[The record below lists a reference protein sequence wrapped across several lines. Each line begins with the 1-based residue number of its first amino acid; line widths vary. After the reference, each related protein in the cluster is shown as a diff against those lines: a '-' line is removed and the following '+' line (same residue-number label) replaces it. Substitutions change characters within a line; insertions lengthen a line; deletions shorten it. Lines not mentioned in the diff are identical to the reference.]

1 MGNVYN
7 FCAGP
12 CLLPQEVYE
21 QSAKAILNFENTGMS
36 ILSISHRSKEFIA
49 VLEEARQ
56 LAIELLQLESKGY
69 EALFLQG
76 GASMEFLR
84 VPYNLMR
91 NKSAYIDTGVWSGK
105 AIDQAKLFGDVVC
118 VGSSAQDN
126 YSSIPIHINQDLN
139 EFNYLHFTSN
149 NTIYGTQ
156 FQTMPISNS
165 KIPIVCDMSSDIY
178 SRVFDYDKIDL
189 IYAGA
194 QKNIGPAGVSLI
206 LVKPEILG
214 KTERKIPQML
224 NYKEHLD
231 KDSLYHTANVF
242 AIYTCLLNFRW
253 LKNQGGVAV
262 IEEKNKAK
270 ANLFYNTIDNLDFVE
285 GMAKPEFRSKMNA
298 VFKFKEQAMNTIF
311 DTLCEQANI
320 KNVKGHRAIGGYR
333 ASMYNAL
340 SLESVQKLTDVLN
353 HMKTLV

>member
-1 MGNVYN
+1 MKNVHN

-36 ILSISHRSKEFIA
+36 ILSISHRSKEFMAILDE
-49 VLEEARQ
+49 VRY
-56 LAIELLQLESKGY
+56 LAIELLQLENKGY

-91 NKSAYIDTGVWSGK
+91 NKSAYIDTGVWSSK
-105 AIDQAKLFGDVVC
+105 AIDQAKFFGEVVC
-118 VGSSAQDN
+118 IGSSAQDN
-126 YSSIPIHINQDLN
+126 YSSIPSNIEQDLK
-139 EFNYLHFTSN
+139 EFDYLHFTSN

-156 FQTMPISNS
+156 FQSMPIINSNV
-165 KIPIVCDMSSDIY
+165 PIVCDMSSDIY

-206 LVKPEILG
+206 LIKPEILE
-214 KTERKIPQML
+214 KTERVIPQML

-253 LKNQGGVAV
+253 LKKLGGVAA
-262 IEEKNKAK
+262 IEQRNITK
-270 ANLFYNTIDNLDFVE
+270 ANLFYNTIDTLDFVD
-285 GMAKPEFRSKMNA
+285 GMAKPECRSKMNA
-298 VFKFKEQAMNTIF
+298 VFKFKEQSMNAVF
-311 DTLCEQANI
+311 EVLCEQANI
-320 KNVKGHRAIGGYR
+320 KNIKGHRIIGGYR

-340 SLESVQKLTDVLN
+340 PLESVQKLTDVLQ